1 MIESYFAEHKQR
13 VVLNGKCSDWASIFA
28 GVSQGSVMGPLFF
41 LVDINDL
48 IVNLKCD
55 LKMLA
60 DDTSLFKV
68 VCDIGTSA
76 DELNADLD
84 KVQLW
89 A

>member
-13 VVLNGKCSDWASIFA
+13 VVLNGKCSDWASICD
-28 GVSQGSVMGPLFF
+28 GVPRGSVMGLLFF

-55 LKMLA
+55 VKMLA

-68 VCDIGTSA
+68 VYDVGRSA

-84 KVQLW
+84 IVQLW